1 MRYSAILI
9 VLAIFLTG
17 CSSESDYVDIEEE
30 RTVLTDVLTL
40 ELSFGADEEKLED
53 EFLLAGPIILF
64 CVSDAGDVI
73 VCDEYRLKVFDDNGN
88 GKTIIGGMGQGP
100 GEFQYPP
107 FSPTV
112 SHTGYLTVN
121 AFTGI
126 NVYYL
131 KTVDSREYVFKEKLN
146 LNRTPLY
153 VKLAEEKL
161 ENELVSTQIEKVYQ
175 INEDQRIVNFSI
187 RGEQRTRDTYEPPKF
202 DIIVFEKPD
211 TLIELVNY
219 VSNPVRIFGG
229 LYGWKPFYG
238 EFDWDILDDSRVV
251 FTHSAID
258 VKSDANNPK
267 YFLHITSFETFESF
281 KITQSYLPVEIPDST
296 KNEYYNKYYSEDTEH
311 DRYLKNYV
319 KEKKYFPP
327 LQDLITDRHFIFVF
341 TYQQN
346 NEGEILVDVF
356 DANSGEFMHS
366 AYFPI
371 LPLVIKDGYAYRRT
385 KNEEGFDV
393 VEKYKIN
400 PSVYGK

>member
-1 MRYSAILI
+1 MRYSVILI
-9 VLAIFLTG
+9 VLTLFLIG
-17 CSSESDYVDIEEE
+17 CSSESFEIEE
-30 RTVLTDVLTL
+30 RTVLTDMLTL
-40 ELSFGADEEKLED
+40 ELTFGADEEKLED
-53 EFLLAGPIILF
+53 EFLIAGPIFSL

-73 VCDEYRLKVFDDNGN
+73 VSDEYSLKVFDKNGN

-100 GEFQYPP
+100 GEFQFPP
-107 FSPTV
+107 YSPTV

-121 AFTGI
+121 AHTGI

-131 KTVDSREYVFKEKLN
+131 KTVDSRGYVFKEMLN
-146 LNRTPLY
+146 LDSSPLY
-153 VKLAEEKL
+153 VKLAEEKVGNAL
-161 ENELVSTQIEKVYQ
+161 MRLQIEKVYQ
-175 INEDQRIVNFSI
+175 INEEQRVVNFSI

-251 FTHSAID
+251 YTHAAVD
-258 VKSDANNPK
+258 VNSDINNPQ
-267 YFLHITSFETFESF
+267 YFLHVVSFETFESF
-281 KITQSYLPVEIPDST
+281 QISQNYMPVEIPDST
-296 KNEYYNKYYSEDTEH
+296 KNRYYNSYSEDTEH

-319 KEKKYFPP
+319 KKTEYFPP
-327 LQDLITDRHFIFVF
+327 LQSVKADGYHIFAF

-346 NEGEILVDVF
+346 KAGEILVDVF

-366 AYFPI
+366 AYFTI

-385 KNEEGFDV
+385 KNKEGFDV

-400 PSVYGK
+400 PAVYGK